1 MLISF
6 AVVSYPLLVIIDITA
21 VWCLQQGSQ
30 VTAWNHDVT
39 TDRPTCQHTAH
50 IVDSR
55 LHPKPLSAAPVS
67 HGTSTRTTAQ
77 LHTTATTHHT
87 RLTASFPGQPGSA
100 GTRNVQPVNEEN
112 DLNEERD
119 NGEGSCISWTICKQ
133 SIHQQL
139 ISFYRPDALPD
150 A

>member
-6 AVVSYPLLVIIDITA
+6 AVVSYPLPVIIDITA

-67 HGTSTRTTAQ
+67 HGTATRTTAQ

-100 GTRNVQPVNEEN
+100 GTRKVQPVW
-112 DLNEERD
+112 
-119 NGEGSCISWTICKQ
+119 I
-133 SIHQQL
+133 
-139 ISFYRPDALPD
+139 
-150 A
+150 

>member
-21 VWCLQQGSQ
+21 VWCLQQGIQ

-67 HGTSTRTTAQ
+67 HGTATRTTAQ
-77 LHTTATTHHT
+77 SHTTHHPPHPFNSLFCRT
-87 RLTASFPGQPGSA
+87 TWVSRYQK
-100 GTRNVQPVNEEN
+100 GTTSL